1 MRLLSSR
8 FSPRLVEPEI
18 LEQLTVGREALIE
31 RLVGNIAAAMV
42 SGQGRFDLIVGPR
55 GVGKSHTLGLV
66 EARLRAHPQLRERVV
81 IVSLPEEFHPSSLLH
96 LLARVLDG
104 LPVDPAMP
112 PVDVQLRALR
122 GQDASEAISMA
133 VAMIRGRLRGRALL
147 LMLENLD
154 ELFRDLGRKAQAQ
167 LRKIVQT
174 EAAWSMFATAC
185 SSIALTKQSEPF
197 HGTFV
202 VEQLDTLSPIDCRDM
217 MLRLA
222 HVHEQQILDDW
233 LTTGDALVHVR
244 AAHHLVGGSPRV
256 VAMLFH
262 HLDPEHLDDF
272 EGNFFRLAEELTPY
286 FQEQMSRLSAGQR
299 PVMEFLAER
308 WAPASVSEIAEATFV
323 PATTVSTHLRALKN
337 NRLVRAMAVGKERY
351 YEIADP
357 LHRVARA
364 MKQDR
369 KLGAAISRMAR
380 VWALLSG
387 GDGGAGQAESPL
399 TLLADYCEAESNY
412 VRQLIQQLV
421 IHKADHIEVA
431 RTIEALM
438 PHVQGHPSQLLAV
451 YGLMQLGRDVD
462 ALANIKVMAAAN
474 LHRELGVLSIA
485 QLSIGQYLA
494 KCPMSEAALLHAYR
508 RVRDTGE
515 LARILR
521 RIPAW
526 LAGGT
531 CIRLQVR
538 LGTSEIVEPLRLL
551 WPSVS
556 DLDILIIATVAW
568 LRNEF
573 NVLLGAQDVAARIEA
588 ILTATHSQ
596 LAPPVAH
603 LRSCIA
609 LDDAVR
615 TGRKLEDEWT
625 MMGIPLWIAS
635 GRDVG
640 KLRSVL
646 PEAAFLPFEHALA
659 ADVGRRAFSLL
670 GAELRTLVRELL
682 ADLELHDLLAA
693 LPPEPSV

>member
-1 MRLLSSR
+1 MKVLSSR

-31 RLVGNIAAAMV
+31 RLVGNLAAAIG
-42 SGQGRFDLIVGPR
+42 SGQGRFDLLVGPR
-55 GVGKSHTLGLV
+55 GVGKSHTLGIV
-66 EARLRAHPQLRERVV
+66 EARLRAHPQLRERLV

-104 LPVDPAMP
+104 LPADPSMP
-112 PVDVQLRALR
+112 PVDVQRRALR
-122 GQDASEAISMA
+122 GQDANEAISMA

-174 EAAWSMFATAC
+174 EGGWSMFATAC

-202 VEQLDTLSPIDCRDM
+202 VEQLDTLSPTDCREM

-233 LTTGDALVHVR
+233 LTTDNALVHVR

-272 EGNFFRLAEELTPY
+272 EGNFFRLAEEVTPY
-286 FQEQMSRLSAGQR
+286 FQEQMGRLSAGQR

-308 WAPASVSEIAEATFV
+308 WAPASVSEIAEGTFV
-323 PATTVSTHLRALKN
+323 PATTVSTHLRALRN
-337 NRLVRAMAVGKERY
+337 NRLVRGIAVGKERY

-369 KLGAAISRMAR
+369 KLGAAIARMAQI
-380 VWALLSG
+380 WALLG
-387 GDGGAGQAESPL
+387 TDAQHMESPL
-399 TLLADYCEAESNY
+399 RLLADYCEVESNY
-412 VRQLIQQLV
+412 VQQLIKHLV
-421 IHKADHIEVA
+421 AHSERQVADSVEFA
-431 RTIEALM
+431 RTVDALI
-438 PHVQGHPSQLLAV
+438 PHVQGHIAQWVVV
-451 YGLMQLGRDVD
+451 YSLIVLERDTE
-462 ALANIKVMAAAN
+462 AAAN
-474 LHRELGVLSIA
+474 MEIMTAANLGYALPSLLLLVLGEGIS
-485 QLSIGQYLA
+485 LEN
-494 KCPMSEAALLHAYR
+494 CPASEAALIRAYDHIR
-508 RVRDTGE
+508 ETRGFDCPFPTEFAGRTCYRMQ
-515 LARILR
+515 ARF
-521 RIPAW
+521 
-526 LAGGT
+526 
-531 CIRLQVR
+531 
-538 LGTSEIVEPLRLL
+538 GTSKITELLQSL
-551 WPSVS
+551 WPWLTDTDV
-556 DLDILIIATVAW
+556 ILIATVAW

-573 NVLLGAQDVAARIEA
+573 DVLVKVPNIAARLEVLL
-588 ILTATHSQ
+588 TANSDLR
-596 LAPPVAH
+596 LAVV
-603 LRSCIA
+603 RTGIA

-615 TGRKLEDEWT
+615 TRRKVDASTIAGLEIC
-625 MMGIPLWIAS
+625 IPLWIAS
-635 GRDVG
+635 GRDAARLRAALPCPFSHAIENAIAAGVDG
-640 KLRSVL
+640 RAFSQLGAESRGFARSVL
-646 PEAAFLPFEHALA
+646 SSF
-659 ADVGRRAFSLL
+659 
-670 GAELRTLVRELL
+670 
-682 ADLELHDLLAA
+682 ELHDLLAA